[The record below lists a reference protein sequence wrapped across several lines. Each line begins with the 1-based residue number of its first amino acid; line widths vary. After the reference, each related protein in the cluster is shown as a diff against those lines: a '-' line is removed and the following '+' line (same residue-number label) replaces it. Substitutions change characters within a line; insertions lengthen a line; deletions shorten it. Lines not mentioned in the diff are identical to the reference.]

1 MLADTYGINFD
12 LLTGYDLTGATVLS
26 IEVADRFGTVRVLS
40 ATVAGAATEG
50 VVRRVTQVTDFP
62 KGLHEVQA
70 VVEFGP
76 TKKLRSTPVQIEV
89 DAFGSE

>member
-40 ATVAGAATEG
+40 ATVFGAASGG

-62 KGLHEVQA
+62 RGVYEVQA
-70 VVEFGP
+70 VVEFGAS
-76 TKKLRSTPVQIEV
+76 KKLRSAPVQIEV
-89 DAFGSE
+89 DTFGVE